1 VNDSDS
7 APSPASTPSGS
18 DAIEDAQLERAS
30 DAVQGIRREINRA
43 LVGQQKVVDQVLQA
57 FLSGGH
63 VLIEGVPGLGKTL
76 MVVALSKAIGGDFKR
91 IQFTPDLMPADVMG
105 HAIYEG
111 TDGGFR
117 VRKGPVFTNL
127 LLADEINRA
136 PAKTQSSL
144 LESMQE
150 RQVSIEGSTYPLPS
164 PFMTLATQNPVEQ
177 DGTYPLPEAQLDR
190 FLYKIKIDYPGESEE
205 FDIVERVTGDRIGHT
220 FKTSDVRQIIKID
233 QAEKLQKLCA
243 RVSVDRR
250 IIEYAV
256 RVVRATRDWAGLDAG
271 AGPRAAIAAV
281 RGGRAAAL
289 MAGRDHVIPDDIQ
302 QVAIPALR
310 HRIKLAPE
318 VEIDRIPP
326 ENILRDIL
334 DDIDVPRQ

>member
-1 VNDSDS
+1 MDDRQLQR
-7 APSPASTPSGS
+7 AA
-18 DAIEDAQLERAS
+18 DAIL
-30 DAVQGIRREINRA
+30 GIRREINRA
-43 LVGQQKVVDQVLQA
+43 VVGQDDVVDQTLQA

-136 PAKTQSSL
+136 PAKTQSAL
-144 LESMQE
+144 LEAMQE
-150 RQVSIEGSTYPLPS
+150 RQVSIEGDTYPLPG

-190 FLYKIKIDYPGESEE
+190 FLYKVQIDYPGESEE
-205 FDIVERVTGDRIGHT
+205 FDIVERVTGDRVGHT
-220 FKTSDVRQIIKID
+220 FKTSDVRQVIEID
-233 QAEKLQKLCA
+233 QAEQLQQMCA
-243 RVSVDRR
+243 QVSVDRR

-256 RVVRATRDWAGLDAG
+256 RLVRATRDWAGLDAG
-271 AGPRAAIAAV
+271 AGPRAAIASV
-281 RGGRAAAL
+281 RGARAAAL
-289 MAGRDHVIPDDIQ
+289 MQGRDHVLPDDIQ
-302 QVAIPALR
+302 RVAIPAMR
-310 HRIKLAPE
+310 HRVKLAPE

-326 ENILRDIL
+326 EDILREII
-334 DDIDVPRQ
+334 DDVDVPRR